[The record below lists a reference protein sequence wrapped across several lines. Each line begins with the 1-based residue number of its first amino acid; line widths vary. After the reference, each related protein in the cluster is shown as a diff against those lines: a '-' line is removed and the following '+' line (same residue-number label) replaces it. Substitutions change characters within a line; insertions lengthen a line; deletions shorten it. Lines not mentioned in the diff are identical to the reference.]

1 MSGRLLDPEWLQR
14 LERMQMTSRRM
25 ASGAHAGKRRSK
37 QLGRSLDFADYR
49 AYAPGDDLRQL
60 DWNAYGRSGKLFV
73 KRFLDEQELHVSI
86 YLDCSRS
93 MGYGQPT
100 KLDRSKQLAAAIGYL
115 SLCHLDYVSVYAFD
129 ETVRGAMTRLQGK
142 GKAAQLFSF
151 LDSLEPGGVG
161 DINAALR
168 SSRAVS
174 GKPGISIIF
183 SDFLYENGYESG
195 IAFVQAARQEV
206 TLVQILAAEERN
218 PAYQGELRL
227 LDSETGTAKEIAFS
241 PVIVEEYEK
250 TVHGFKAELSAFAFG
265 RGIVYVGVEAEQSPE
280 QIVFGIFRQAGL
292 IR

>member
-1 MSGRLLDPEWLQR
+1 MSGLLDSAWLQR
-14 LERMQMTSRRM
+14 LERMQMTTRRL

-37 QLGRSLDFADYR
+37 QLGSSLEFADYR

-93 MGYGQPT
+93 MGYGQPS
-100 KLDRSKQLAAAIGYL
+100 KLHRSKQLAAALGYL

-129 ETVRGAMTRLQGK
+129 QSLRGAMTRLQGK
-142 GKAAQLFSF
+142 AKAAQLFSF
-151 LDSLEPGGVG
+151 LESIEPGGAG
-161 DINAALR
+161 DLNAALR
-168 SSRAVS
+168 SGQAVS
-174 GKPGISIIF
+174 GKPGVSIIL
-183 SDFLYENGYESG
+183 SDFLYENGYENG
-195 IAFVQAARQEV
+195 VAFVQAARQEV
-206 TLVQILAAEERN
+206 ILVQVLAEEERN

-227 LDSETGTAKEIAFS
+227 LDSETGSAKEIAFS
-241 PVIVEEYEK
+241 PVMIEEYAK
-250 TVHGFKAELSAFAFG
+250 TLSAYQAQLSAFAFG
-265 RGIVYVGVEAEQSPE
+265 RGIAYVSVEAEQSPE